1 MNSSFPSSSSGAPNG
16 FAMVLPSISPSG
28 QPLLVTSGIG
38 PSGTGNSSHLRLAAQ
53 HKNLFRNRQQQQ
65 QLQQQ
70 IQQLQQQ
77 QQQRKQK
84 SQQQQLQR
92 QLSNSASLLLMQN
105 QLNAA
110 AAASSN
116 LLRSFNSSSTAAMLS
131 NSNEVLQLNR
141 QLLEFLTQIKH
152 TFALLENK
160 IRGRQ
165 HLIDSDLKEA
175 YVHL

>member
-1 MNSSFPSSSSGAPNG
+1 MNSQFSASSSANTNG

-28 QPLLVTSGIG
+28 QPMLVTSGIG
-38 PSGTGNSSHLRLAAQ
+38 PSSGGNTSHLRLAAQ
-53 HKNLFRNRQQQQ
+53 HKNMFRSRQQ
-65 QLQQQ
+65 QLQHQ
-70 IQQLQQQ
+70 IAQLQQQ
-77 QQQRKQK
+77 HQQQRKQK
-84 SQQQQLQR
+84 SHQQQLQR
-92 QLSNSASLLLMQN
+92 QLSNSASLLLMQS

-110 AAASSN
+110 AAANSN

-152 TFALLENK
+152 TFALLEKK

-165 HLIDSDLKEA
+165 HLIDIDLKEA
-175 YVHL
+175 YVMVL